1 MSIATSLFFLT
12 EIIISALQHVW
23 YQPPRLLMS
32 DSTPG
37 FFIDLSACVV
47 VSQGRKNTHHQVIN
61 VKTTNAHQIS

>member
-1 MSIATSLFFLT
+1 
-12 EIIISALQHVW
+12 
-23 YQPPRLLMS
+23 LLMS